1 MAAEDERLDILEN
14 FGEALTFVTTSTC
27 GETMDAVGR
36 LVCEEGVSAGPKDPS
51 NLEMMPEAY
60 LECPLV
66 AVRVA
71 LDIVAIDGTE

>member
-1 MAAEDERLDILEN
+1 
-14 FGEALTFVTTSTC
+14 
-27 GETMDAVGR
+27 MDAVGR